1 LYNATSTCPTS
12 AGSYSNTSTGWTE
25 SNTTNNGKYV
35 CIYGADGAGNYAT
48 IASTN
53 PINIDVTSPVV
64 TNVTA
69 INANSAYT
77 V

>member
-1 LYNATSTCPTS
+1 
-12 AGSYSNTSTGWTE
+12 
-25 SNTTNNGKYV
+25 V